1 MKRNARKRTALA
13 LAALMLATTVF
24 SAGTPL
30 TGWAAE
36 GDAGTV
42 QVNPLEVNSSQ
53 PDYLKGDVTAFV
65 DTGSIQGNLE
75 EGNNFTNQG
84 LFDNKKETGA
94 WSRDMSGDNLISA
107 DNPFWFSFKLRK
119 TQPSTAD
126 MACVV
131 TTYSLTS
138 VNNTSMGDEAKNKTR
153 DPRDWK
159 FFGSKNGSDWVLLD
173 TQVNQEF
180 TERGQQKV
188 YTIENTESYAYYK
201 LEVSQ
206 NWGSDGSGN
215 NVRTG
220 LAGFHVGL
228 GADIDLV
235 ELAGLYWN
243 AGGEWASNASD
254 EEKAETL
261 AAFSTEYNRQLDL
274 YNYNVG
280 VSGRVHN
287 QGDTTGVQ
295 CDGALS
301 DNTTNPWN
309 QAGRLWSQ
317 MSAPFPGMAFTVKG
331 YMAQRQP
338 STASGAAL
346 GNQVALEDESGTV
359 YYYQTFRNQTWRVKA
374 DGSETAPTVSNV
386 GVGTGAANDTIKE
399 AMEYAYAESAWN
411 LMNPGWNHDQG
422 VQTEDD
428 VTYQVFYGY
437 DSAGVEGDTTGVSY
451 IAGLTTGASG
461 AYVISGEIFN
471 AWQETWDGENKFTV
485 TGAPT
490 SAAALDDQGN
500 LFQNFEKAYF
510 VQDKDSGEVTMYE
523 GSIEITDFSLGE
535 GVEVVR
541 STSDKISANQ
551 MKLTYIVADGTD
563 VARLAPTFSC
573 DGEVTPASGSEQDF
587 TDSYANPV
595 TYVAAGAGDRTYT
608 LQVTVMTE
616 SQATSSDEDVQLLK
630 ARLDLL
636 PDTDKI
642 AKTSRSLIMLARA
655 EYNALSASQ
664 RTLVEDEYVQK
675 LEAAEAALLAEDE
688 DHQLRILCVGSSTTE
703 GVGSSNSNEFSYPAQ
718 LQKLLGDGYTVIN
731 KGVGGTTVADQG
743 AYPYRTTDRYRESL
757 TCEPDLVLMF
767 VGSNDADAW
776 TRTDIDYPQ
785 EFHDSYIE
793 LMNDYRNLDSQ
804 PTVVVTYPYRTD
816 GWAGRD
822 KRVPEI
828 IIPMLTEIAEEY
840 GCPILDL
847 YEPTNFGQIAD
858 NFRDLMPDGLHP
870 NDQGYAYIAD
880 AAAHFV
886 ASYSEAN
893 LSELKAGDTAIA
905 LTDSIYDYA
914 VVTDGSLPAVT
925 ATAADPAAD
934 VQITQATQEKPYA
947 EIYVSTDRYSACYR
961 VNFVSSEADTAGQA
975 LAADIAVIGRVQ
987 YDNLEEFKA
996 LRERYNALTIPQKA
1010 HVLNEYD
1017 LQIAELTVN
1026 ELSVN
1031 MEAVTPVIEKI
1042 AAIADYNSTE
1052 QTQAVREA
1060 RAAYQALTA
1069 DQQALVSNIDD
1080 LIAAEARV
1088 PEVDPVYYATEQ
1100 LSKLTNTY
1108 RDAPIVR
1115 EMAPFVDG
1123 MSDEDKAE
1131 VDADLL
1137 ADLEA
1142 AAETVSHSGAGF
1154 NVTVNPSAWRSSGYT
1169 STPWMHNATTEERQ
1183 ATAEAMAD
1191 ELKYEYVV
1199 EGYAVGRT
1207 SGSYNIDS
1215 GWGEMVL
1222 VQIDGEAGNAVP
1234 TDNVRNPWGQAERYW
1249 AMLTAPFVGM
1259 SFTQKGYFGTGS
1271 TSDPLLGNSF
1281 SYEGKVYQVYWSSVR
1296 SHDDVPLEKD
1306 KDVEVSSVAN
1316 YPGYNGRNADLTNNT
1331 FRYAYALYS
1340 QNNKWD
1346 SKTLG
1351 IPDGYAV
1358 SDEASGVI
1366 YQLFEGPQGKAYIA
1380 GSAETI
1386 AAADPDGGKPEG
1398 AYAIP
1403 AEVAAALAD
1412 LADSDA
1418 AIFAQMGAPLSEAVD
1433 TGEETFQQFEK
1444 YDITVKAD
1452 GSYTLTEHTGMVQT
1466 LEEAAEAVQTALEGV
1481 QVNNDTTADAL
1492 LAAAQEAILNEDITA
1507 EVTAFAKA
1515 EATELADGSITA
1527 TVTLTWGDNTQE
1539 VEVTL
1544 VIGQLPTGPC
1554 EVMPGD
1560 LTDDQR
1566 VNIEDVMAACRIL
1579 ARQNIGSEP
1588 TEGEI
1593 LRGDLTGDGKI
1604 LIDDIMAICRLLA
1617 SAQ

>member
-1 MKRNARKRTALA
+1 
-13 LAALMLATTVF
+13 
-24 SAGTPL
+24 
-30 TGWAAE
+30 
-36 GDAGTV
+36 
-42 QVNPLEVNSSQ
+42 
-53 PDYLKGDVTAFV
+53 
-65 DTGSIQGNLE
+65 
-75 EGNNFTNQG
+75 
-84 LFDNKKETGA
+84 
-94 WSRDMSGDNLISA
+94 MSGDNLISEE
-107 DNPFWFSFKLRK
+107 NPFWFSFKLRK

-243 AGGEWASNASD
+243 AGAEWAANASD
-254 EEKAETL
+254 EQKEETM
-261 AAFSTEYNRQLDL
+261 AAFSTEYNRQLDF

-287 QGDTTGVQ
+287 QSGTTGVQ
-295 CDGALS
+295 CDGSLS
-301 DNTTNPWN
+301 DNTTNPWS
-309 QAGRLWSQ
+309 QDRQWAQ

-338 STASGAAL
+338 SAASGAAL

-359 YYYQTFRNQTWRVKA
+359 YYYQTFRNQTWKLKA
-374 DGSETAPTVSNV
+374 DGSETSPTVDNV
-386 GVGTGAANDTIKE
+386 GVGTGAANNTIKE

-411 LMNPGWNHDQG
+411 LMNPGWNG
-422 VQTEDD
+422 GEGAKTEGD

-437 DSAGVEGDTTGVSY
+437 DSAGVEGDKTGVSY

-743 AYPYRTTDRYRESL
+743 SYPYRTTDRYRESL

-776 TRTDIDYPQ
+776 NRTGIDYPQ
-785 EFHDSYIE
+785 EFHDSYIA

-822 KRVPEI
+822 ERVPEI

-893 LSELKAGDTAIA
+893 LSELKVGDTAVA

-914 VVTDGSLPAVT
+914 VVTDGSLPTVT

-961 VNFVSSEADTAGQA
+961 VNFVSSEADTVGQA
-975 LAADIAVIGRVQ
+975 LAADIAVTGRVQ

-1052 QTQAVREA
+1052 QTQAVRDA
-1060 RAAYQALTA
+1060 RTAYQALTA
-1069 DQQALVSNIDD
+1069 DQQALVSNIDV

-1088 PEVDPVYYATEQ
+1088 PEIDPVYYATEQ
-1100 LSKLTNTY
+1100 LKKLTNTY

-1115 EMAPFVDG
+1115 EMVPFVAG
-1123 MSDEDKAE
+1123 MSEEDKNQ
-1131 VDADLL
+1131 VGADLL
-1137 ADLEA
+1137 ADLDA
-1142 AAETVSHSGAGF
+1142 AAETVSHSADNF
-1154 NVTVNPSAWRSSGYT
+1154 NVTVNPSTWRSSGYT
-1169 STPWMHNATTEERQ
+1169 STPWMHSATTEERQ
-1183 ATAEAMAD
+1183 QTADAMAD

-1207 SGSYNIDS
+1207 SGSYNIDG

-1222 VQIDGEAGNAVP
+1222 VQIDGENGTVA
-1234 TDNVRNPWGQAERYW
+1234 TDNVRNPFNQANRYW

-1259 SFTQKGYFGTGS
+1259 SFTQKGYFSGS
-1271 TSDPLLGNSF
+1271 GYSEAVLGNSF
-1281 SYEGKVYQVYWSSVR
+1281 SYEGKVYQVYWDSVR
-1296 SHDDVPLEKD
+1296 SHDDVALEKD
-1306 KDVEVSSVAN
+1306 KNVEVTSITS
-1316 YPGYNGRNADLTNNT
+1316 YPGFNGRNADLTNNT
-1331 FRYAYALYS
+1331 FRYAYAVYS
-1340 QNNKWD
+1340 QNGKWD

-1351 IPDGYAV
+1351 IPAGATV
-1358 SDEASGVI
+1358 ENEASGVL
-1366 YQLFEGPQGKAYIA
+1366 YQVFEGPQGKAYIA

-1403 AEVAAALAD
+1403 AEVAAALAEE
-1412 LADSDA
+1412 AGSDA
-1418 AIFAQMGAPLSEAVD
+1418 AVFAEMGAPVSIAFQVD
-1433 TGEETFQQFEK
+1433 GATVQQFEK
-1444 YDITVKAD
+1444 QDIVVAAD
-1452 GSYTLTEHTGMVQT
+1452 GSYTLSAHAQT
-1466 LEEAAEAVQTALEGV
+1466 LEEAAEAVKTALEDI
-1481 QVNNDTTADAL
+1481 QADNDTTADTL
-1492 LAAAQEAILNEDITA
+1492 LAAAQGAITNAGITA
-1507 EVTAFAKA
+1507 EVTAFEKT
-1515 EATELADGSITA
+1515 EATSDAPGSITA
-1527 TVTLTWGDNTQE
+1527 TVTLTWGSQTAEAE
-1539 VEVTL
+1539 VEL
-1544 VIGQLPTGPC
+1544 VAEIIK
-1554 EVMPGD
+1554 GD
-1560 LTDDQR
+1560 LNNDSKVDIQ
-1566 VNIEDVMAACRIL
+1566 DVMALCRVI
-1579 ARQNIGSEP
+1579 ARKNTGSDP
-1588 TEGEI
+1588 NQDEI
-1593 LRGDLTGDGKI
+1593 NRGDLTGDGEI
-1604 LIDDIMAICRLLA
+1604 RIEDVMALCRKLA
-1617 SAQ
+1617 ADK